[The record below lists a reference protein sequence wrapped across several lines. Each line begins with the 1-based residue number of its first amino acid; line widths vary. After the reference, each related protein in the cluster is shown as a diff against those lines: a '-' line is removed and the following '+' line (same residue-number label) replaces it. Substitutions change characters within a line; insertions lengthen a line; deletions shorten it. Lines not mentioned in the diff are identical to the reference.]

1 MTSSAHM
8 GAAEA
13 NALIGRWYNL
23 VGSDVQFLNAP
34 PAPAYAPPVYAAPV
48 VYARGRGRGHY
59 GNEAVRREVRREGW
73 RGAPAWGGRGPG
85 WRRREWLERKLR
97 WEQAYPG
104 QVFGEVEP
112 VEDVQV
118 DAQAGNWY
126 NIVGRAIEG
135 AFQGFPP
142 RNGLQERGAPT
153 RSDREILPMSTGG
166 TKVPF
171 GVSAQIT
178 SRPQRVA
185 FRPERVMISNGGT
198 TGGAAD
204 WIVNDISIGNRSQF
218 AQSGQVPG
226 DMFAINAVDSFIS
239 FETAQT
245 AMDIVMTVTYVGLN
259 VDPGSCAFY
268 GSILGTSALY

>member
-1 MTSSAHM
+1 MYV
-8 GAAEA
+8 E
-13 NALIGRWYNL
+13 R
-23 VGSDVQFLNAP
+23 VE
-34 PAPAYAPPVYAAPV
+34 
-48 VYARGRGRGHY
+48 RGRGRGHY
-59 GNEAVRREVRREGW
+59 GNEVVVREGRRERFVRRGRARRW
-73 RGAPAWGGRGPG
+73 HHPW
-85 WRRREWLERKLR
+85 WDRKR
-97 WEQAYPG
+97 QWELAYPG
-104 QVFGEVEP
+104 VVFSEP
-112 VEDVQV
+112 PPADVGQPPDDSDYTD
-118 DAQAGNWY
+118 DAGDAGGDASVSAWY
-126 NIVGRAIEG
+126 NVVGK
-135 AFQGFPP
+135 AFTFPP
-142 RNGLQERGAPT
+142 RNGLQERGQPT

-185 FRPERVMISNGGT
+185 FRAERVMISNGGT
-198 TGGAAD
+198 AGGAAD

-245 AMDIVMTVTYVGLN
+245 AMDIVITVTYVGAN

>member
-1 MTSSAHM
+1 MATTFLS
-8 GAAEA
+8 GA
-13 NALIGRWYNL
+13 
-23 VGSDVQFLNAP
+23 QQ
-34 PAPAYAPPVYAAPV
+34 
-48 VYARGRGRGHY
+48 
-59 GNEAVRREVRREGW
+59 
-73 RGAPAWGGRGPG
+73 
-85 WRRREWLERKLR
+85 
-97 WEQAYPG
+97 QA
-104 QVFGEVEP
+104 QM
-112 VEDVQV
+112 
-118 DAQAGNWY
+118 GNWY
-126 NIVGRAIEG
+126 NIVGQAVQ
-135 AFQGFPP
+135 QGLIPPPPTAPLAGGGQQAGGMYGGHHPHHAQLHGGQYTFPP
-142 RNGLQERGAPT
+142 RNGLQERGQPT

-185 FRPERVMISNGGT
+185 FRAERVMISNGGT
-198 TGGAAD
+198 AGGSAD

-245 AMDIVMTVTYVGLN
+245 AMDIVITVTYVGAN

>member
-1 MTSSAHM
+1 MTTTFLS
-8 GAAEA
+8 GA
-13 NALIGRWYNL
+13 
-23 VGSDVQFLNAP
+23 QQQ
-34 PAPAYAPPVYAAPV
+34 AAM
-48 VYARGRGRGHY
+48 
-59 GNEAVRREVRREGW
+59 
-73 RGAPAWGGRGPG
+73 
-85 WRRREWLERKLR
+85 
-97 WEQAYPG
+97 
-104 QVFGEVEP
+104 
-112 VEDVQV
+112 
-118 DAQAGNWY
+118 GNWY
-126 NIVGRAIEG
+126 NIVGA
-135 AFQGFPP
+135 AVQQGLIPAPPAAPLAGGGQREAVPTHINHGLYGGHHGYHGVHPQLNGGQYTFPP